1 MILGGNFGNGANSG
15 SRASNWNNAASNSN
29 GNIGARGCCDDRLWL
44 CVGYGRA
51 GRLLQRWSARTT
63 CFGEYIA
70 RFGRAGSRR
79 SKPAAGFLMGK
90 KHRNLIGRV
99 VDEANLRLALQQA
112 ARGKRRSVGYLEF
125 KEYEPLNLAR
135 LGEEIA
141 AGAYHPAP
149 PHQFVV
155 FEPKRRVISAPTFR
169 DRVAQHAL
177 VNVIG
182 PILDAGLLPRAYAC
196 REGRG
201 THAAVIALQADMRR
215 LGAPLYALKTDFS
228 RFFPSIDRAT
238 LNRLIAKKITCAAT
252 LDLVETITPPDGVG
266 LPIGAL
272 TSQIYAN
279 VYAGQVDRL
288 LQCDLKRRFWY
299 RYMDDI
305 VVLGRSSE
313 RLREVKDRI
322 EAFSLAELGLK
333 FSHWSVAPISR
344 GVNFLGYRIWPT
356 HKLLRRQSVRRA
368 RKRLRELQS
377 VGDDEAL
384 AMFRAAWLGHAQW
397 ADSHHLLKSLGLET

>member
-1 MILGGNFGNGANSG
+1 
-15 SRASNWNNAASNSN
+15 
-29 GNIGARGCCDDRLWL
+29 
-44 CVGYGRA
+44 
-51 GRLLQRWSARTT
+51 
-63 CFGEYIA
+63 
-70 RFGRAGSRR
+70 
-79 SKPAAGFLMGK
+79 MGK
-90 KHRNLIGRV
+90 KHRNLIGLI
-99 VDEANLRLALQQA
+99 VDADNMRQALQQA

-125 KEYEPLNLAR
+125 KEYGELNLELLA
-135 LGEEIA
+135 EEIA
-141 AGAYHPAP
+141 AGAYRPAA

-155 FEPKRRVISAPTFR
+155 FEPKRRVISAPTFC

-196 REGRG
+196 REGKG
-201 THAAVIALQADMRR
+201 THAAVIALQSDMRR

-228 RFFPSIDRAT
+228 RFFPSIDRVI

-252 LDLVETITPPDGVG
+252 IGLIEAITPPDGVG

-279 VYAGQVDRL
+279 VYAGQVDRM

-313 RLREVKDRI
+313 RLRAVKDRI
-322 EAFSLAELGLK
+322 ESFSLAELGLR
-333 FSHWSVAPISR
+333 FSHWGVAPISR
-344 GVNFLGYRIWPT
+344 GVNFLGYCIWPT

-368 RKRLRELQS
+368 RRRLRELTAA
-377 VGDDEAL
+377 GDPEAL
-384 AMFRAAWLGHAQW
+384 AAFRAAWLGHAQW